1 MTRRTGFLLLGIGLL
16 TFCLCAALVGYRV
29 LSSRKA
35 PAPAVVLPKPGPPP
49 GEAPAPGPIST
60 IIDLPGDPV
69 LVRRS
74 TSVAPRSLG
83 VALPA
88 VLAANA
94 PRVESVAY
102 YVNAP
107 LVPTIGG
114 FMGKFPEAA
123 EGAEVADSKVLSED
137 SPVAIDISD
146 AMSAGLDDDGGD
158 ATPDAVQAAPV
169 VDLNSTELE
178 ATIGGAGGLPQI
190 KEAIIRV
197 VVQEKLSELLVRNGF
212 TEESARAVEA
222 ASKAILNIQS
232 LPPASVAI
240 ADGALDATGA
250 YRVTQVALYENK
262 EYVGAIAL
270 AEAGGYGEGAQPA
283 VPPGVLDEGAPA
295 DISVRYTLADGIY
308 SAGVRNNVPE
318 PVVREAIRL
327 IGKLTDLKAPL
338 QPEDNIRVLYA
349 RDFRGRSKLSGK
361 VIYAGLSGPS
371 GAVDCY
377 SFQTPDGG
385 FQCFDPKAGA
395 AGAASA
401 PTPPLPP
408 SKTQPAPP
416 PPPPSSGGT
425 ATPGRV
431 FPPIR
436 GAPVTSLFGMR
447 FHPILHIMRLHAGID
462 FGAPVGSQ
470 VRAVADGKVEI
481 AGPASG
487 FGNHVRLQHNG
498 FETSYSHLSEILTTV
513 GASVTRGQ
521 VIALSG
527 NTGLST
533 GPHLHFEYYLD
544 RVAVDPMPHL
554 GPETGVTTFVAG
566 GASSAP
572 VAVVPPVRPNDQE
585 LAAFASAKALV
596 DAALQL
602 AAGN

>member
-16 TFCLCAALVGYRV
+16 TFCLCAVLVGYRV
-29 LSSRKA
+29 ISHRKA
-35 PAPAVVLPKPGPPP
+35 SGPAVVFRQPGPPA

-88 VLAANA
+88 SLAANA

-102 YVNAP
+102 FVNAP
-107 LVPTIGG
+107 LVSTTGG

-123 EGAEVADSKVLSED
+123 EGAEVADAKVLSEEA
-137 SPVAIDISD
+137 PVAVDISD

-158 ATPDAVQAAPV
+158 ATPDAAQAPPV
-169 VDLNSTELE
+169 VDLDSTELE
-178 ATIGGAGGLPQI
+178 ASIGANGQAQI
-190 KEAIIRV
+190 REAIIRV
-197 VVQEKLSELLVRNGF
+197 VVQEKLSELLIRNGF

-222 ASKAILNIQS
+222 ASKAAFNIQS
-232 LPPASVAI
+232 LPPSSVAI

-270 AEAGGYGEGAQPA
+270 AEAGGYGEGAQPSA
-283 VPPGVLDEGAPA
+283 PPGVLEEGAPV
-295 DISVRYTLADGIY
+295 DISVRYTLADGVY

-327 IGKLTDLKAPL
+327 IGKLTDLKTLL

-349 RDFRGRSKLSGK
+349 RDFRGKSKLSGK

-377 SFQTPDGG
+377 SFQSPDGG
-385 FQCFDPKAGA
+385 FQCFDAKAG
-395 AGAASA
+395 GTA
-401 PTPPLPP
+401 PANPQTPPLPP
-408 SKTQPAPP
+408 AKTQAPP
-416 PPPPSSGGT
+416 PGGGG
-425 ATPGRV
+425 APAAPGRV

-462 FGAPVGSQ
+462 FGAPVGSP

-481 AGPASG
+481 AGPVSG

-498 FETSYSHLSEILTTV
+498 FETSYSLLSEILAGTVV

-544 RVAVDPMPHL
+544 RVAVDPMPHM
-554 GPETGVTTFVAG
+554 GPEVGVPAVASLA
-566 GASSAP
+566 GAAP
-572 VAVVPPVRPNDQE
+572 VIVVPPARPSEQD
-585 LAAFASAKALV
+585 LAAFASAKALI
-596 DAALQL
+596 DSALQL

>member
-1 MTRRTGFLLLGIGLL
+1 MTRRTGFLLLTVGLV
-16 TFCLCAALVGYRV
+16 TFCLCAALVGYR
-29 LSSRKA
+29 LTSHRKA
-35 PAPAVVLPKPGPPP
+35 PGPAIVLPQPAPAP
-49 GEAPAPGPIST
+49 GEAPSPGPIST

-83 VALPA
+83 VALP
-88 VLAANA
+88 VSLAANS
-94 PRVESVAY
+94 PKVESVAY
-102 YVNAP
+102 FVNAP
-107 LVPTIGG
+107 LVSTAGG

-123 EGAEVADSKVLSED
+123 EGAEVADNKVLSEEA
-137 SPVAIDISD
+137 PVAVDISD

-158 ATPDAVQAAPV
+158 ATPESVQTSAI
-169 VDLNSTELE
+169 VDRNSTELE
-178 ATIGGAGGLPQI
+178 ASIGGAGGQAQI

-197 VVQEKLSELLVRNGF
+197 VVQEKLSELLIRNGF

-222 ASKAILNIQS
+222 ASKAAFNIQS
-232 LPPASVAI
+232 LPPSSVAV

-270 AEAGGYGEGAQPA
+270 AEAGGYGEGAQPSI
-283 VPPGVLDEGAPA
+283 PQGVLEEGAPV
-295 DISVRYTLADGIY
+295 DISVHYTLADGVY

-318 PVVREAIRL
+318 PVIREAIRL
-327 IGKLTDLKAPL
+327 IGKLTDLKASL
-338 QPEDNIRVLYA
+338 QPEDNFRALYA
-349 RDFRGRSKLSGK
+349 RDFRGKSKSSGK
-361 VIYAGLSGPS
+361 VIYVGLTGPG

-377 SFQTPDGG
+377 SFQSSDGG
-385 FQCFDPKAGA
+385 FHCFDPKAG
-395 AGAASA
+395 GAPPANA
-401 PTPPLPP
+401 PTPPHPP
-408 SKTQPAPP
+408 TKAQAPTAGGGPAP
-416 PPPPSSGGT
+416 
-425 ATPGRV
+425 APGRV

-462 FGAPVGSQ
+462 FGAPVGSP

-498 FETSYSHLSEILTTV
+498 FETSYSHLSEILAGAVV
-513 GASVTRGQ
+513 GATVTRGQ

-544 RVAVDPMPHL
+544 RVAVDPMPHM
-554 GPETGVTTFVAG
+554 GPEVGGPAFASGAGAAPFVA
-566 GASSAP
+566 
-572 VAVVPPVRPNDQE
+572 VAARPSDQE
-585 LAAFASAKALV
+585 LAAFANAKALV
-596 DAALQL
+596 DTALQL